1 MGVRAPVIFRNFS
14 APPRGR
20 AQGKG
25 RAGVSYILNRILS
38 MLLTLLLISAVT
50 FAVTNILPGDVA
62 MMIMGTQSNPE
73 ALAGLRESLGLND
86 PLLVQYGRW
95 IGGMVSGDW
104 GTSLVFKE
112 PIAPLLLQK
121 MTASGLIVLF
131 SMTIALLC
139 AVPLG
144 VWAAVH
150 PNRWQDTTASS
161 AALLGVS
168 LPDFFWGIM
177 MILLFARTLHWLPS
191 SGFVDPGEDLLL
203 AFRHALLPSLA
214 LGLGLMAHLTRMT
227 RATMTGILNQEFI
240 RVARAK
246 GLGERTVIWRYGL
259 ANAVGPVMTVAGLQ
273 VGYLFGSIIVIESL
287 FNYTGMGWLTYQA
300 LLNRDIPLI
309 QASVFVIA
317 AVVMLANLIVDLLYV
332 LVDPRIRLS

>member
-1 MGVRAPVIFRNFS
+1 M
-14 APPRGR
+14 
-20 AQGKG
+20 
-25 RAGVSYILNRILS
+25 
-38 MLLTLLLISAVT
+38 LLISGIT

-86 PLLVQYGRW
+86 PLILQYGRW
-95 IGGMVSGDW
+95 IGGMLTGDW

-112 PIAPLLLQK
+112 PIGPLLLQK
-121 MTASGLIVLF
+121 MTASSLIVVM
-131 SMTIALLC
+131 SMAIALT
-139 AVPLG
+139 AAIPLG

-150 PNRWQDTTASS
+150 RDRWQDTASS
-161 AALLGVS
+161 TTALLGVS

-177 MILLFARTLHWLPS
+177 LILLFARVLGWFPS
-191 SGFVDPGEDLLL
+191 SGFVDPSEDFLL
-203 AFRHALLPSLA
+203 ALKHAFLPSLA

-227 RATMTGILNQEFI
+227 RATMTGILGEEFI

-246 GLGERTVIWRYGL
+246 GLSERTVVWRYGL
-259 ANAVGPVMTVAGLQ
+259 SNAIGPVMSVAGLQ
-273 VGYLFGSIIVIESL
+273 VGYLFGSIIVVESL

-309 QASVFVIA
+309 QSSVFVIA

-332 LVDPRIRLS
+332 VVDPRIRLG